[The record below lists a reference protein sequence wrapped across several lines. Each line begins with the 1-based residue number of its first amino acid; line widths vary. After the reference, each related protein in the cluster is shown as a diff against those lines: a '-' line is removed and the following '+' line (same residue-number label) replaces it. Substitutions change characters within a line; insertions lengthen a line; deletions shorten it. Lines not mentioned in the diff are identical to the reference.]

1 MRSSFTLFAFLIS
14 FTLNAQE
21 LTFEKTWI
29 KAVPK
34 SMKMSAMFGVLKNN
48 TDKDIKLL
56 SISGELAKNI
66 EIHNHIKTNGVMK
79 MRKIPFLIVPA
90 KGQVELKPMH
100 EHIMFIGL
108 KKSLEMG
115 KSHDFVMSFEGGRT
129 LKVSA
134 KVKKMGDAQ
143 EEHHHHH

>member
-1 MRSSFTLFAFLIS
+1 MRRTLFILSLI
-14 FTLNAQE
+14 FAGQIFAQDIV
-21 LTFEKTWI
+21 FEKTWI
-29 KAVPK
+29 KAVPS

-48 TDKDIKLL
+48 TDKDMKLM
-56 SISGELAKNI
+56 SVSGDLAKNI

-79 MRKIPFLIVPA
+79 MRKIPFLLVPA

-108 KKSLEMG
+108 KKKLEMG
-115 KSHDFVMSFEGGRT
+115 KTHSFVLNFDNGET

-134 KVKKMGDAQ
+134 EVKKMGDAHKG
-143 EEHHHHH
+143 HHH